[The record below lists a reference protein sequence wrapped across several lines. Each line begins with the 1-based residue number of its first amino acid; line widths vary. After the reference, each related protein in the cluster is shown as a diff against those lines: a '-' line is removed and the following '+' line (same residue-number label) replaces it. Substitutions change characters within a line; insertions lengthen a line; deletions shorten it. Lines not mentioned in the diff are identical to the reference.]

1 MSKLQIQP
9 RVQGRWLGLSD
20 LKTREE
26 DEGILP
32 QTTIQSFQN
41 SFLVDLWHKFTN
53 SALQPGCVFKKHD
66 ENLKIIKTCIDLSHF
81 SGIDTGFFG
90 RFADSAPTTLMI
102 WEKLILLRENLAA
115 S

>member
-1 MSKLQIQP
+1 MIFICLAPQYKIVISRDVVRNRFEIIHRRFDWKKLQNQP

-41 SFLVDLWHKFTN
+41 SFLNLRINMCYVSKIKYDMVF
-53 SALQPGCVFKKHD
+53 GCVSIAKFLRLTAILYKKRA
-66 ENLKIIKTCIDLSHF
+66 NNS
-81 SGIDTGFFG
+81 
-90 RFADSAPTTLMI
+90 
-102 WEKLILLRENLAA
+102 
-115 S
+115 

>member
-41 SFLVDLWHKFTN
+41 SFLGSFEELSVLYY
-53 SALQPGCVFKKHD
+53 V
-66 ENLKIIKTCIDLSHF
+66 KTTFQDY
-81 SGIDTGFFG
+81 
-90 RFADSAPTTLMI
+90 
-102 WEKLILLRENLAA
+102 E
-115 S
+115 